1 VTGTALAVDAELVV
15 ENGGRTYRVWSE
27 GDRLVLDAPSLT
39 ALGAL
44 GTVRDALPPGV
55 APDDR
60 LTEAGLT
67 VELQVR
73 RAPVASLGEGVA
85 GGPLGRA
92 LTGADAVVKPLGVL
106 TAAVRALG

>member
-1 VTGTALAVDAELVV
+1 MSPSALTVDAELVV
-15 ENGGRTYRVWSE
+15 ERGGRTYRVWSE
-27 GDRLVLDAPSLT
+27 GDRLVLAAPSLA

-44 GTVRDALPPGV
+44 GSVRDALPPDL
-55 APDDR
+55 APGDR

-73 RAPVASLGEGVA
+73 RAPVASLGAGVA

-92 LTGADAVVKPLGVL
+92 LTGSDATLEPLGVL

>member
-1 VTGTALAVDAELVV
+1 MTGTALTVDAELVV
-15 ENGGRTYRVWSE
+15 ERGERTYRVWSE
-27 GDRLVLDAPSLT
+27 DDRLVLDAPSLT
-39 ALGAL
+39 ALRAL
-44 GTVRDALPPGV
+44 GTLRDALPPGI

-73 RAPVASLGEGVA
+73 RSPVASLGEGVT
-85 GGPLGRA
+85 GDPLGRWLA
-92 LTGADAVVKPLGVL
+92 GADAAVDPLGVL